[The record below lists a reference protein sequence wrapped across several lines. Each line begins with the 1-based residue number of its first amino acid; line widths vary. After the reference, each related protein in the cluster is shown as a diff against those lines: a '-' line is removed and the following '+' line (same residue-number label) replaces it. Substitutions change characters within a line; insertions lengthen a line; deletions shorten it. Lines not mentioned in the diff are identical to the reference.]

1 MDFQLAKRIEGT
13 CHMLKQILI
22 LDDISKTYNIDREEL
37 FQKYLAPYAEDDVN
51 QHIPKKRGR
60 KKKIKDDFIETE
72 EYEYMGKVY
81 LVDKNNIVYS
91 NDPQK
96 PVVLGKKLP
105 DGGLFIVFDD
115 ESGLHS
121 QAVQQEGSS

>member
-1 MDFQLAKRIEGT
+1 MDIQLTKNIQST
-13 CHMLKQILI
+13 CQMLQQVLI
-22 LDDISKTYNIDREEL
+22 LDDISKTYNIDRTEL
-37 FQKYLAPYAEDDVN
+37 FQKYLSHYNDEDVN
-51 QHIPKKRGR
+51 QNIPKKRGR

-105 DGGLFIVFDD
+105 DGGLFIVFD
-115 ESGLHS
+115 EQEQHS
-121 QAVQQEGSS
+121 QEAPQEVS